1 MFICIQLL
9 KMMRKDSCRDSLANQ
24 QTMRSSTITPINGFS
39 GTHWTLFAVSVLA
52 LLAVISPM
60 TVFAASPHLKE
71 SAPILIDKTLRLY
84 GPMIASAAL
93 LHDYDPKL
101 ILAVIVVES
110 EGNAK
115 VVSHRGAEGLMQLMP
130 RTARAM
136 GAKDSKEPFQNILAG
151 TRYLRELEDNYGFDS
166 PQEALVA
173 YNMGP
178 TRAKRFLARTAPS
191 EYGYVANVMYVY
203 HLIDN
208 KEFAKRDA
216 SSGDETGEVFNGE
229 TTFPQLERL
238 FTRPRSLSLV
248 TFPTNISSNRKN
260 EVKSEN

>member
-1 MFICIQLL
+1 M
-9 KMMRKDSCRDSLANQ
+9 KSN
-24 QTMRSSTITPINGFS
+24 TITSINGLRRTFRS
-39 GTHWTLFAVSVLA
+39 
-52 LLAVISPM
+52 LLATFVVTLLAMFSPV

-71 SAPILIDKTLRLY
+71 SAPILINKTLGLY
-84 GPMIASAAL
+84 GSMIASAAL

-101 ILAVIVVES
+101 IVAVIVVES

-136 GAKDSKEPFQNILAG
+136 GAKDTKEPFQNILAG

-178 TRAKRFLARTAPS
+178 TRAKRFLARATPS
-191 EYGYVANVMYVY
+191 EYGYVSDVMYVY
-203 HLIDN
+203 RLIDSD
-208 KEFAKRDA
+208 EFAQINNVHVGNQTRQALDA
-216 SSGDETGEVFNGE
+216 T
-229 TTFPQLERL
+229 TTFPQLESL

-248 TFPTNISSNRKN
+248 NFPTNISSNRKN
-260 EVKSEN
+260 EIESEN

>member
-1 MFICIQLL
+1 M
-9 KMMRKDSCRDSLANQ
+9 
-24 QTMRSSTITPINGFS
+24 STNTISTEEKAIPIPLGS
-39 GTHWTLFAVSVLA
+39 LFAA
-52 LLAVISPM
+52 LLTILAAISPV

-71 SAPILIDKTLRLY
+71 SAPILIDKTIRLY
-84 GPMIASAAL
+84 GPMIASSAL

-101 ILAVIVVES
+101 ILAVIIVES
-110 EGNAK
+110 EGNAR

-151 TRYLRELEDNYGFDS
+151 TRYLKELEDRYGFDS

-178 TRAKRFLARTAPS
+178 TRAKRFLARTTPS
-191 EYGYVANVMYVY
+191 EYRYVSDVMYVY
-203 HLIDN
+203 RLIDN
-208 KEFAKRDA
+208 DEFAQISTQDQTRQA
-216 SSGDETGEVFNGE
+216 LEST
-229 TTFPQLERL
+229 TTFPQLEAL

-248 TFPTNISSNRKN
+248 TFPTNISSSRKN
-260 EVKSEN
+260 EVESEN

>member
-1 MFICIQLL
+1 MAIAHYSKLDIETAS
-9 KMMRKDSCRDSLANQ
+9 KANK
-24 QTMRSSTITPINGFS
+24 TMKLNTNISINGLRRTRS
-39 GTHWTLFAVSVLA
+39 LLLATVVLAVLAAVSPV
-52 LLAVISPM
+52 

-71 SAPILIDKTLRLY
+71 SAPVLIDKTLRLY
-84 GPMIASAAL
+84 GSMVASAAL

-110 EGNAK
+110 EGNARA
-115 VVSHRGAEGLMQLMP
+115 VSYRGAEGLMQLMP

-136 GAKDSKEPFQNILAG
+136 GVKDAKEPFQNILAG

-178 TRAKRFLARTAPS
+178 TRAKRFLARAASS
-191 EYGYVANVMYVY
+191 EYGYVSNVMYVY
-203 HLIDN
+203 DLID
-208 KEFAKRDA
+208 KDEFAPISARG
-216 SSGDETGEVFNGE
+216 GDQTRQAERG
-229 TTFPQLERL
+229 TTNFPQLEAL

-248 TFPTNISSNRKN
+248 TFPTNISSNRKI
-260 EVKSEN
+260 EVESEN